1 MAVQC
6 VVESDAGTPGSVQ
19 SSLLHRRR
27 LGAVVYLLLLLAASS
42 WLGAQTVTS
51 TLQGRIS
58 DATGAVI
65 PEASVT
71 ALNADTGLKRTV
83 TANAVGEYQ
92 IGGLPAGDYTVNA
105 EKSGFQKSAKKIH
118 LDLAASGNVDFAL
131 APGQVQAQVEV
142 QDVGEVAEP
151 TRTMVS
157 EVIDQQKIENLP
169 VNGREFI
176 DFALLAPGITI
187 GNTTSGSTDVI
198 VEPVTKLSFAG
209 QNIHYNFIAVDGAD
223 DISTASGIQRG
234 TPPQE
239 SVQEFR
245 VINTDY
251 TTEFGRATAGIVN
264 IITKSGTNNMH
275 GSLYD
280 YLRNDAMDATS
291 ILAVPGFHALRQ
303 NQFGATLGGP
313 IRKDKTFVFANYEG
327 QRRTE
332 SPTYN
337 STVLTNIAA
346 INQVKTQVYGLPAEN
361 LYVMRDNNSDNG
373 LVRVDQNFGNSN
385 LFARYII
392 NDGRL
397 TNQSPLN
404 NGFDLPSA
412 FKNNNITDQSLA
424 GGLTTVISPSWVNEL
439 RMQYAHRTFDFPV
452 VSTQPHL
459 EVANTFAVGVNR
471 GNPDIYRESRFE
483 IVDNL
488 THNFGN
494 HTLSF
499 GFNFDR
505 VGTYESFP
513 LFYPFEAD
521 FANLPAFLGTDGAA
535 YFSSNPPGLIC
546 PTVNTQC
553 PDPFV
558 IFFQRFDP
566 TSPGFCTGPCPFNE
580 TSLAGGPAVYQ
591 GGPISA
597 AIRNQSAGTLDHTY
611 DGFYVQ
617 DKWRASSKL
626 TLNAGLRWEFET
638 WPSGVVNTQWKNFD
652 PRVGLAYDLG
662 TSHHAVFRAGFG
674 LFHGIFPSPLLMCQE
689 PSCGGITK
697 YPGRSNE
704 NSLNARTGLFSFA
717 SAPDITYAALAAL
730 FGGGP
735 FGVPGQA
742 LYPNGVTAA
751 SFCPTGIVPNYGPA
765 GTLAGCGFLQP
776 ATIVRQDQNAQNP
789 YGIQT
794 SASLE
799 LQPFKDT
806 VLNITGIHLRG
817 VHLGSFYNVNQP
829 PPSGSVQF
837 YNSKGQASCKDMYFN
852 FIASGILPANVPNCK
867 GGSNINFPS
876 TMVIPGV
883 PHVNGIPG
891 FNNPN
896 YSVFFEAKSGWDSVY
911 DGLLISMNKRMSNNF
926 SFAIS
931 YTWSHSIDNG
941 PNPSFVLI
949 PQDSGDFRRERASSA
964 DDARHR
970 FVGNAIF
977 SSPKS
982 WNVFMRDFSFSTILT
997 LQSPQYFTKY
1007 AGFDSNGDVFGNND
1021 RVGNEPRNTFKG
1033 DTLQTVDV
1041 RLERTFPIREKLHLQ
1056 ALAEAFNLLNT
1067 VNIRYFNTS
1076 YGAADF
1082 CGPDPG
1088 APGCA
1093 GASDIYRENSPNPSY
1108 GTPSAVFNPRQIQ
1121 FALRLT
1127 W

>member
-1 MAVQC
+1 MTDQYVT
-6 VVESDAGTPGSVQ
+6 ESDAGTAGSVQ
-19 SSLLHRRR
+19 SSLFHRCR
-27 LGAVVYLLLLLAASS
+27 LGAVIYLLLFLTVSS
-42 WLGAQTVTS
+42 WLGAQAINS
-51 TLQGRIS
+51 TLQGRVS
-58 DATGAVI
+58 DTTGAVI
-65 PEASVT
+65 PGTAVT
-71 ALNADTGLKRTV
+71 AVNTGTGLKRSV
-83 TANAVGEYQ
+83 TANAEGEYQ
-92 IGGLPAGDYTVNA
+92 IGGLPAGDYTVEA
-105 EKSGFQKSAKKIH
+105 EKQGFQKSAKKIH
-118 LDLAASGNVDFAL
+118 LDLGASGNVDFSL
-131 APGQVQAQVEV
+131 AIGQVQSQVEV

-151 TRTMVS
+151 TRSMVS

-209 QNIHYNFIAVDGAD
+209 QNIHFNFIAVDGAD

-264 IITKSGTNNMH
+264 IITKSGTNNLH

-280 YLRNDAMDATS
+280 YLRNNKMDAVS
-291 ILAVPGFHALRQ
+291 ILSAPGFNVLRQ
-303 NQFGATLGGP
+303 NQFGGAIGGP
-313 IRKDKTFVFANYEG
+313 ILKDKTFIFANYEG

-337 STVLTNIAA
+337 STVLSNIGA
-346 INQVKTQVYGLPAEN
+346 INTVKTTVFGLPAEN
-361 LYVMRDNNSDNG
+361 LFVLRNGNTDNG
-373 LVRVDQNFGNSN
+373 LIRLDQNFTHNN
-385 LFARYII
+385 LYVRYFI

-412 FKNNNITDQSLA
+412 FKNNNIRDQSLA
-424 GGLTTVISPSWVNEL
+424 GGLTTVISSSWVNEL
-439 RMQYAHRTFDFPV
+439 RMQYAHRNFDFPV

-471 GNPDIYRESRFE
+471 GNPDIYTESRFE
-483 IVDNL
+483 LVDNM
-488 THNFGN
+488 THNVSN
-494 HTLSF
+494 HTISF
-499 GFNFDR
+499 GGNFDR
-505 VGTYESFP
+505 VSTYESFP

-521 FANLPAFLGTDGAA
+521 FSNLPAFLGTDGAA
-535 YFSSNPPGLIC
+535 GCRAGVS
-546 PTVNTQC
+546 C

-558 IFFQRFDP
+558 IFFERFSTTTNPLFND
-566 TSPGFCTGPCPFNE
+566 TSV
-580 TSLAGGPAVYQ
+580 AGGIAVYQ
-591 GGPISA
+591 GGAISQ
-597 AIRNQSAGTLDHTY
+597 AIRNQAAATLDHDYT
-611 DGFYVQ
+611 GFYLQ
-617 DKWRASSKL
+617 DKWRASHNF
-626 TLNAGLRWEFET
+626 TVNFGARWEFET
-638 WPSGVVNTQWKNFD
+638 WPSGVLNTNWKDVD
-652 PRVGLAYDLG
+652 PRLGLAYSLG
-662 TSHHAVFRAGFG
+662 TSRNVVFRAGAG
-674 LFHGIFPSPLLMCQE
+674 LFHGIIPSPLLMCQA
-689 PSCGGITK
+689 PSCGGLTT
-697 YPGRSNE
+697 YPGRSSE
-704 NSLNARTGLFSFA
+704 NSLNAKTGLFSFA
-717 SAPDITYAALAAL
+717 SSPFITNLALDAL
-730 FGGGP
+730 FGTGILGT
-735 FGVPGQA
+735 PGQA
-742 LYPNGVTAA
+742 LYPNGVN
-751 SFCPTGIVPNYGPA
+751 SQFLDCPTGIVPAYGPA

-776 ATIVRQDQNAQNP
+776 ATIVRFDQNSQNP

-799 LQPFKDT
+799 FQPFKDS
-806 VLNITGIHLRG
+806 VLSITGIHLRG

-829 PPSGSVQF
+829 PPSGTVQF

-852 FIASGILPANVPNCK
+852 FQASGVANSPDCANGINV
-867 GGSNINFPS
+867 NFPAS
-876 TMVIPGV
+876 MVIPGV

-911 DGLLISMNKRMSNNF
+911 DGLLINMSKRMANNF
-926 SFAIS
+926 SFNIS
-931 YTWSHSIDNG
+931 YTYSHSIDDG

-949 PQDSGDFRRERASSA
+949 PQDSNNGNFRAERASSA

-982 WNVFMRDFSFSTILT
+982 WNVAARDFSFSMILT

-1033 DTLQTVDV
+1033 GSLQTVDV
-1041 RLERTFPIREKLHLQ
+1041 RLERTFPLYEKLHLQ

-1067 VNIRYFNTS
+1067 VNVRYYNTS

-1093 GASDIYRENSPNPSY
+1093 GAPAFYREGSPNPTY

-1121 FALRLT
+1121 LALRLT

>member
-1 MAVQC
+1 MVGQY

-19 SSLLHRRR
+19 SSLFHRCR
-27 LGAVVYLLLLLAASS
+27 LGAVMSLLLFLTVSS
-42 WLGAQTVTS
+42 WLGGQAINS
-51 TLQGRIS
+51 TLQGRIA
-58 DATGAVI
+58 DTTGAVI
-65 PEASVT
+65 PEATVT
-71 ALNADTGLKRTV
+71 AVNAATGLKRSV
-83 TANAVGEYQ
+83 AANGAGEYQ
-92 IGGLPAGDYTVNA
+92 IGGLPAGDYTIDV
-105 EKSGFQKSAKKIH
+105 EKQGFQKSAKKIH
-118 LDLAASGNVDFAL
+118 LDLGAAGNVDFAL
-131 APGQVQAQVEV
+131 APGQVQTQVEV

-151 TRTMVS
+151 TRSMVS
-157 EVIDQQKIENLP
+157 EVIDQQQIEGLP

-264 IITKSGTNNMH
+264 IITKSGTNNVH
-275 GSLYD
+275 GSAYD
-280 YLRNDAMDATS
+280 YLRNNAMDATS
-291 ILAVPGFHALRQ
+291 ILAVPGFNVLRQ
-303 NQFGATLGGP
+303 NQFGAAIGGP
-313 IRKDKTFVFANYEG
+313 VRKDKTFFFANYEG

-337 STVLTNIAA
+337 SVVLNNIAA
-346 INQVKTQVYGLPAEN
+346 INNVKTTVFGLAPEDLFVLRN
-361 LYVMRDNNSDNG
+361 GNTDNG
-373 LVRVDQNFGNSN
+373 LVRLDQNFGRSN
-385 LFARYII
+385 LFVRYFI

-424 GGLTTVISPSWVNEL
+424 GGLTTVFASSWVNDL

-471 GNPDIYRESRFE
+471 GNPDIYHESRFE
-483 IVDNL
+483 LVDNM
-488 THNFGN
+488 THNVSNHSIGFG
-494 HTLSF
+494 
-499 GFNFDR
+499 GNFDR

-521 FANLPAFLGTDGAA
+521 FSNLPAFLGTDGAA
-535 YFSSNPPGLIC
+535 CAPPPG
-546 PTVNTQC
+546 PPC

-558 IFFQRFDP
+558 IFFERFSTTTTPLFD
-566 TSPGFCTGPCPFNE
+566 E
-580 TSLAGGPAVYQ
+580 TSLAGGIAVYH
-591 GGPISA
+591 GGPISQ
-597 AIRNQSAGTLDHTY
+597 AIRNQASETLDHTY
-611 DGFYVQ
+611 NGFYIQ
-617 DKWRASSKL
+617 DKWRASTNL
-626 TLNAGLRWEFET
+626 TLNGGVRWEFET
-638 WPSGVVNTQWKNFD
+638 WPSGVLSTQWKNVD
-652 PRVGLAYDLG
+652 PRVGLAYGLG
-662 TSHHAVFRAGFG
+662 TSRNVMFRAGFG
-674 LFHGIFPSPLLMCQE
+674 LFHGIIPSPLLMCQA
-689 PSCGGITK
+689 PSCGGEST
-697 YPGRSNE
+697 YPGRPSE
-704 NSLNARTGLFSFA
+704 NGLNANTGLFSFA
-717 SAPDITYAALAAL
+717 SSPFITNLALDAL
-730 FGGGP
+730 FGTGILGT
-735 FGVPGQA
+735 PGQA
-742 LYPNGVTAA
+742 LYPNGVN
-751 SFCPTGIVPNYGPA
+751 SQFLNCPAGIVPAYGPA

-776 ATIVRQDQNAQNP
+776 ATIVRFDQNSQNP

-799 LQPFKDT
+799 FQPFKDAQ
-806 VLNITGIHLRG
+806 LSITGVHLRG

-829 PPSGSVQF
+829 DPSGTVKVH
-837 YNSKGQASCKDMYFN
+837 NSQGQSSCKNMYFN
-852 FIASGILPANVPNCK
+852 FIASGILPANVPDCT
-867 GGSNINFPS
+867 GGTNVNFPAS
-876 TMVIPGV
+876 MVIPNV

-891 FNNPN
+891 FRDPN

-911 DGLLISMNKRMSNNF
+911 DGLLINMSKRMTHNF
-926 SFAIS
+926 SFNIS
-931 YTWSHSIDNG
+931 YSWSHSIDDG

-949 PQDSGDFRRERASSA
+949 PQDSNNGRFGAERASSA
-964 DDARHR
+964 DDVRNR

-977 SSPKS
+977 SSPKT
-982 WNVFMRDFSFSTILT
+982 WNPFLRDFSFSTIVT

-1007 AGFDSNGDVFGNND
+1007 AGFDVNGDVFGNND
-1021 RVGNEPRNTFKG
+1021 RVGSEPRNTFKG

-1041 RLERTFPIREKLHLQ
+1041 RLERTFPIYEKMHLQ
-1056 ALAEAFNLLNT
+1056 FMAEAFNLLNT
-1067 VNIRYFNTS
+1067 VNVRYSNTS

-1093 GASDIYRENSPNPSY
+1093 GAPAFYREGSPNPNY

-1121 FALRLT
+1121 LALRVS

>member
-1 MAVQC
+1 MAVQY
-6 VVESDAGTPGSVQ
+6 VVESDAGTPGSAQ
-19 SSLLHRRR
+19 SSLFHRRS
-27 LGAVVYLLLLLAASS
+27 LEAVICLLFVAFSLAKPS
-42 WLGAQTVTS
+42 WLVAQAVTG
-51 TLQGRIS
+51 TLQGRVS
-58 DATGAVI
+58 DTTGAVI

-71 ALNADTGLKRTV
+71 VLNAATGLKRSAA
-83 TANAVGEYQ
+83 ANAVGEYQ

-105 EKSGFQKSAKKIH
+105 EKQGFQKSAKKIH
-118 LDLAASGNVDFAL
+118 LDIGASGNVDFAL
-131 APGQVQAQVEV
+131 ALGQVQTQVEV

-157 EVIDQQKIENLP
+157 SVIDEQKIENLP

-264 IITKSGTNNMH
+264 IITKGGTNKVH

-280 YLRNDAMDATS
+280 YLRNNKLDAVS
-291 ILAVPGFHALRQ
+291 ILSAPGFNVLRQ
-303 NQFGATLGGP
+303 NQFGGAIGGP
-313 IRKDKTFVFANYEG
+313 IQKDKTFIFANYEA

-337 STVLTNIAA
+337 STVLSNIGA
-346 INQVKTQVYGLPAEN
+346 INNVKTTVYGLPAEN
-361 LYVMRDNNSDNG
+361 LFVLRNGNTDNA
-373 LVRVDQNFGNSN
+373 LIRLDQNFSHNN
-385 LFARYII
+385 LYVRYFI

-412 FKNNNITDQSLA
+412 FKNNNIRDQSLA
-424 GGLTTVISPSWVNEL
+424 GGLTTVLSPSWVNEL
-439 RMQYAHRTFDFPV
+439 RMQYAHRNFDFPV

-459 EVANTFAVGVNR
+459 EVSNTFAVGVNR
-471 GNPDIYRESRFE
+471 GNPDIYTESRFE
-483 IVDNL
+483 LVDNM
-488 THNFGN
+488 THNLSN
-494 HTLSF
+494 HTISF
-499 GFNFDR
+499 GGNFDR

-535 YFSSNPPGLIC
+535 GC
-546 PTVNTQC
+546 PEGVSC

-558 IFFQRFDP
+558 IFFERFSTTTTP
-566 TSPGFCTGPCPFNE
+566 LFNE

-591 GGPISA
+591 GGAISQ
-597 AIRNQSAGTLDHTY
+597 AIRQQASATLDHTY
-611 DGFYVQ
+611 TGFYLQ
-617 DKWRASSKL
+617 DKWRASSNL
-626 TLNAGLRWEFET
+626 TVNFGARWEFEK
-638 WPSGVVNTQWKNFD
+638 WPSGVLNTQWKNVD
-652 PRVGLAYDLG
+652 PRVGLAYSLG
-662 TSHHAVFRAGFG
+662 TSRNVVFRAGMG
-674 LFHGIFPSPLLMCQE
+674 LFHGIIPSPLLMCQA
-689 PSCGGITK
+689 PSCGGVST
-697 YPGRSNE
+697 YPGRPSE
-704 NSLNARTGLFSFA
+704 NGLNAKTGLFSFA
-717 SAPDITYAALAAL
+717 SSPFITNLALDGL
-730 FGGGP
+730 LGTGP
-735 FGVPGQA
+735 LTGQA
-742 LYPNGVTAA
+742 TYPNGTPSP
-751 SFCPTGIVPNYGPA
+751 SFLPCPFLDT
-765 GTLAGCGFLQP
+765 CGFLQP
-776 ATIVRQDQNAQNP
+776 ATIVRFDQNSQNP

-799 LQPFKDT
+799 FQPFKDS
-806 VLNITGIHLRG
+806 LLSITGIHLRG

-829 PPSGSVQF
+829 DPSGTVQF

-852 FIASGILPANVPNCK
+852 FIASGIPADSVPNCT
-867 GGSNINFPS
+867 GGTNVNFPAS
-876 TMVIPGV
+876 MVLPFGV

-891 FNNPN
+891 FRNPA

-911 DGLLISMNKRMSNNF
+911 DGLLISMNKRMTNNF

-949 PQDSGDFRRERASSA
+949 PQDSASFGRERASSA

-982 WNVFMRDFSFSTILT
+982 WNVIARDFSFSTILT

-1033 DTLQTVDV
+1033 DTMQTVDV
-1041 RLERTFPIREKLHLQ
+1041 RLERTFPLYEKLHVQL
-1056 ALAEAFNLLNT
+1056 LAEAFNLLNT
-1067 VNIRYFNTS
+1067 VNVRYYNTS

-1082 CGPDPG
+1082 CPKDPG
-1088 APGCA
+1088 APGCF
-1093 GASDIYRENSPNPSY
+1093 GAPKFYREGSPNPTY

-1121 FALRLT
+1121 LALRLT

>member
-1 MAVQC
+1 MTVQC
-6 VVESDAGTPGSVQ
+6 LAQRDAG
-19 SSLLHRRR
+19 SSGFALSPWFQRRR
-27 LGAVVYLLLLLAASS
+27 MGTLVCLLLFLAASS
-42 WLGAQTVTS
+42 WVAGQTVNT

-58 DATGAVI
+58 DATGASI
-65 PEASVT
+65 PSASVT
-71 ALNADTGLKRTV
+71 ATNAATGLTRSV
-83 TANAVGEYQ
+83 TASSLGEYQ
-92 IGGLPAGDYTVNA
+92 IEGLPAGDYTVSA
-105 EKSGFQKSAKKIH
+105 EKQGFQKSAKKIH
-118 LDLAASGNVDFAL
+118 LDLGASGNLDFAL
-131 APGQVQAQVEV
+131 GLGQVQTQVEV
-142 QDVGEVAEP
+142 QDVGAVAEP

-157 EVIDQQKIENLP
+157 SVIDQQQIQDLP

-176 DFALLAPGITI
+176 DFALLAPGVTI

-209 QNIHYNFIAVDGAD
+209 QNIHFNFIAVDGAD

-251 TTEFGRATAGIVN
+251 STEFGRATAGIVN
-264 IITKSGTNNMH
+264 IITKSGTNSLH

-280 YLRNDAMDATS
+280 YLRNNKLDAVS
-291 ILAVPGFHALRQ
+291 ILSAPGFNVLRQ
-303 NQFGATLGGP
+303 NQFGGAVGGP
-313 IRKDKTFVFANYEG
+313 LVKDRTFIFANYEG

-337 STVLTNIAA
+337 STVLANIAA
-346 INQVKTQVYGLPAEN
+346 INNVKTQVFGLAPEN
-361 LYVMRDNNSDNG
+361 LFVLRDSNSDNG
-373 LVRVDQNFGNSN
+373 LLRIDQNFGSST

-412 FKNNNITDQSLA
+412 FKNNNIRDQSLA
-424 GGLTTVISPSWVNEL
+424 GGLTSVISPSWVNEL

-483 IVDNL
+483 LVENV
-488 THNFGN
+488 THNMSN

-505 VGTYESFP
+505 VSTYESFP

-535 YFSSNPPGLIC
+535 GC
-546 PTVNTQC
+546 PAGVQC

-558 IFFQRFDP
+558 IFFQRFDRTTTP
-566 TSPGFCTGPCPFNE
+566 LFNE
-580 TSLAGGPAVYQ
+580 PSLAGGPAIYQ
-591 GGPISA
+591 GGPISS
-597 AIRNQSAGTLDHTY
+597 AIRNQSSATLDHTY
-611 DGFYVQ
+611 DGFYIQ
-617 DKWRASSKL
+617 DKWRASSRL
-626 TLNAGLRWEFET
+626 TVNAGVRWEFET
-638 WPSGVVNTQWKNFD
+638 WPSGVLNTQWKNFD
-652 PRVGLAYDLG
+652 PRVGLAYDWG
-662 TSHHAVFRAGFG
+662 TAQNVVFRAGFG
-674 LFHGIFPSPLLMCQE
+674 LFHGIIPSPLLMCQA
-689 PSCGGITK
+689 PSCGGIST
-697 YPGRSNE
+697 YPGRSFE
-704 NSLNARTGLFSFA
+704 NSLNGNTGLFSFA
-717 SAPDITYAALAAL
+717 SAPFITYSALAAL

-735 FGVPGQA
+735 FGTAGQA
-742 LYPNGVTAA
+742 NYPNGVAA
-751 SFCPTGIVPNYGPA
+751 GFCPVGIVPGYGPA

-776 ATIVRQDQNAQNP
+776 ATIVRFDQNSQNP
-789 YGIQT
+789 YGIQA
-794 SASLE
+794 SASVE
-799 LQPFKDT
+799 FQPFKDA
-806 VLNITGIHLRG
+806 VVNITGMHLRG

-829 PPSGSVQF
+829 DPSGTVQF
-837 YNSKGQASCKDMYFN
+837 FNSKGQASCKDMYFN
-852 FIASGILPANVPNCK
+852 FAASGVPNAPDCA
-867 GGSNINFPS
+867 GGSNVNFPS
-876 TMVIPGV
+876 GMVIPGV

-891 FNNPN
+891 FRDPN
-896 YSVFFEAKSGWDSVY
+896 YSVFFEARSSWDSVY

-949 PQDSGDFRRERASSA
+949 PQDSGNFHAERASSA

-970 FVGNAIF
+970 FSGNAIF
-977 SSPKS
+977 TSPKS
-982 WNVFMRDFSFSTILT
+982 WNVALRDFSFSTILT

-1033 DTLQTVDV
+1033 DTMQTVDV
-1041 RLERTFPIREKLHLQ
+1041 RLERTFPIGEKFRLQ
-1056 ALAEAFNLLNT
+1056 AMAEAFNLLNT

-1088 APGCA
+1088 APGCF
-1093 GASDIYRENSPNPSY
+1093 GSTVSGRENSPNPAY

-1121 FALRLT
+1121 FALRVT

>member
-1 MAVQC
+1 MAVQYFDFAQ
-6 VVESDAGTPGSVQ
+6 SDAGKPGSVQ
-19 SSLLHRRR
+19 SSLFQHGR
-27 LGAVVYLLLLLAASS
+27 LGAVLCLLMFLSASS

-51 TLQGRIS
+51 TLQGRVS

-65 PEASVT
+65 PEAAVT
-71 ALNADTGLKRTV
+71 AVSTDTGLKRSV

-105 EKSGFQKSAKKIH
+105 EKQGFQKSAKRIR
-118 LDLAASGNVDFAL
+118 LDLGASGSLDFAL
-131 APGQVQAQVEV
+131 APGQVQTQVEV
-142 QDVGEVAEP
+142 QDIGEVAEP

-157 EVIDQQKIENLP
+157 SVIDQQKIENLP

-264 IITKSGTNNMH
+264 IITKSGTNAVH
-275 GSLYD
+275 GSVYD
-280 YLRNDAMDATS
+280 YLRNNKLDAVS
-291 ILAVPGFHALRQ
+291 ILSAPGFNVLRQ
-303 NQFGATLGGP
+303 NQFGGAIGGP
-313 IRKDKTFVFANYEG
+313 IVKDKTFIFANYEA

-337 STVLTNIAA
+337 STVLSNIGA
-346 INQVKTQVYGLPAEN
+346 INTVKTTVFGLPAEN
-361 LYVMRDNNSDNG
+361 LFVLRNGNTDNG
-373 LVRVDQNFGNSN
+373 LIRLDQNFTRNN
-385 LFARYII
+385 LYVRYFI

-412 FKNNNITDQSLA
+412 FKNNNIRDQSLA
-424 GGLTTVISPSWVNEL
+424 GALTTVISSSWVNEL
-439 RMQYAHRTFDFPV
+439 RMQYAHRNFDFPV

-471 GNPDIYRESRFE
+471 GNPDIYTESRFE
-483 IVDNL
+483 LVDNM
-488 THNFGN
+488 THNVSN
-494 HTLSF
+494 HTIAF

-521 FANLPAFLGTDGAA
+521 FADLAAFLGTDGAA
-535 YFSSNPPGLIC
+535 GC
-546 PTVNTQC
+546 PAGVSC

-558 IFFQRFDP
+558 IFFQRFSTTTTP
-566 TSPGFCTGPCPFNE
+566 LFNE
-580 TSLAGGPAVYQ
+580 TTLAGGLAVYQ
-591 GGPISA
+591 GGAISQ
-597 AIRNQSAGTLDHTY
+597 AIRQQSSATLDHEYT
-611 DGFYVQ
+611 GFYLQ
-617 DKWRASSKL
+617 DKWRASNNL
-626 TLNAGLRWEFET
+626 TVNFGARWEFEH
-638 WPSGVVNTQWKNFD
+638 WPSGVLNTQWKNVD
-652 PRVGLAYDLG
+652 PRLGLAYSLG
-662 TSHHAVFRAGFG
+662 TSRNVVFRAGAG
-674 LFHGIFPSPLLMCQE
+674 LFHGIIPSPLLMCQA
-689 PSCGGITK
+689 PSCGGLSK
-697 YPGRSNE
+697 YPGRPFE
-704 NSLNARTGLFSFA
+704 DSLNAKTGLFSYA
-717 SAPDITYAALAAL
+717 SAPFITNAALNAL
-730 FGGGP
+730 LGNGLP
-735 FGVPGQA
+735 PVTGQA
-742 LYPNGVTAA
+742 AYPNGAP
-751 SFCPTGIVPNYGPA
+751 SPFPFCGPF
-765 GTLAGCGFLQP
+765 LDSCGFLQP
-776 ATIVRQDQNAQNP
+776 ATIVRFDQNSQNP

-799 LQPFKDT
+799 FQPFKDS
-806 VLNITGIHLRG
+806 LLSITEIHLRG

-829 PPSGSVQF
+829 DPSGTIKV
-837 YNSKGQASCKDMYFN
+837 YNSKGQASCKNMYFDFANPQNPGGPITPPNCANGDMY
-852 FIASGILPANVPNCK
+852 PAQM
-867 GGSNINFPS
+867 I
-876 TMVIPGV
+876 IPGV
-883 PHVNGIPG
+883 PHVNGVPG
-891 FNNPN
+891 FRDPA

-911 DGLLISMNKRMSNNF
+911 DGLLINMNKRMTNNF
-926 SFAIS
+926 SFNIS

-949 PQDSGDFRRERASSA
+949 PQDSLNFHQERASSA

-977 SSPKS
+977 SSPKT
-982 WNVFMRDFSFSTILT
+982 WNVIARDFSFSTILT

-1007 AGFDSNGDVFGNND
+1007 AGFDANGDVFGNND

-1041 RLERTFPIREKLHLQ
+1041 RLERTFPLYERMHLQ
-1056 ALAEAFNLLNT
+1056 AMVEAFNLMNT
-1067 VNIRYFNTS
+1067 VNIRYSNTS

-1082 CGPDPG
+1082 CPNDPG

-1093 GASDIYRENSPNPSY
+1093 GAPAFYREGSPNPTY

-1121 FALRLT
+1121 LALRLT